1 MTKVSL
7 NKDHIL
13 VETEIIDLSELR
25 KGKVS
30 IMYYIVEIHN
40 TENEDI
46 GVLTHEENGEQII
59 SKFDSWSK
67 AKAQAGLLGK
77 NLQPNLTTKIVSFE
91 DTHDS
96 SDS

>member
-1 MTKVSL
+1 LTKVSL

-13 VETEIIDLSELR
+13 VETEVIDLSELR

-40 TENEDI
+40 TENDDI

-91 DTHDS
+91 DTHND
-96 SDS
+96 

>member
-40 TENEDI
+40 TENEDV

>member
-1 MTKVSL
+1 MKVSL

-13 VETEIIDLSELR
+13 VETEVIDLSELR

-40 TENEDI
+40 TENDDI

-91 DTHDS
+91 DTHND
-96 SDS
+96 

>member
-7 NKDHIL
+7 HNDYIL

-25 KGKVS
+25 KGKIS

-40 TENEDI
+40 TENDDI
-46 GVLTHEENGEQII
+46 GVLMHEEDGEQVIT
-59 SKFDSWSK
+59 KFDSWSK

-96 SDS
+96 TDS

>member
-40 TENEDI
+40 TENDDI

-91 DTHDS
+91 DTHND
-96 SDS
+96 

>member
-13 VETEIIDLSELR
+13 VETEVIDLSELR

-40 TENEDI
+40 TENDDI

-91 DTHDS
+91 DTHND
-96 SDS
+96 